1 MKYYLIAGEASGDL
15 HGSNL
20 MKALAECDP
29 QADFRFFGGDLM
41 SASGGACV
49 RHYKNLAYMGF
60 WPVLTHLG
68 TILRSG
74 RECLADIADWHPDAV
89 ILIDYPGFN
98 LSIARNV
105 HKSLGIP
112 VYYYIS
118 PKLWAWKGYRIRS
131 IRRYVDRLFSILPF
145 EVEYFHN
152 RNYEVDYVGNPCVDA
167 VEAYHS
173 STKNDA
179 KALFHTDEEDFSKP
193 VIALL
198 AGSRR
203 QEINRNLPAMLQATQ
218 GLDDYELVLA
228 AAPGIN
234 DDFYAGVLQRCES
247 GNTRRLHIVRG
258 KTYTILEKAR
268 AALVTS
274 GTATLETA
282 LFRVPQVVCYKLPA
296 HWIAL
301 LFKKFILKVK
311 YVSLVNLIAGHEV
324 VPELLGG
331 DMNADNVREHLLPL
345 LQDTPATAI
354 RKNQLSGYDE
364 VIAIL
369 GPAGAS
375 RNVASAIYNLL
386 ASSDSFSV
394 KG

>member
-41 SASGGACV
+41 SATGGTCV

-74 RECLADIADWHPDAV
+74 RECLSDIDSWRPDAV

-105 HKSLGIP
+105 HRSLGIP

-118 PKLWAWKGYRIRS
+118 PKLWAWKGYRIRG
-131 IRRYVDRLFSILPF
+131 IRRDVNHLFSILPF

-152 RNYEVDYVGNPCVDA
+152 RGYEVDYVGNPCVDA
-167 VEAYHS
+167 VEAYRS
-173 STKNDA
+173 ATKAEANVA
-179 KALFHTDEEDFSKP
+179 SGKP

-203 QEINRNLPAMLQATQ
+203 QEISRNLPAMLQATQ
-218 GLDDYELVLA
+218 GLGDYELVLA
-228 AAPGIN
+228 AAPGID
-234 DDFYAGVLQRCES
+234 DDFYAGVLHRS
-247 GNTRRLHIVRG
+247 GSGDVSGLRIERG
-258 KTYTILEKAR
+258 RTYEILEQAR

-282 LFRVPQVVCYKLPA
+282 LFKVPQVVCYKLPA

-301 LFKKFILKVK
+301 LFKKFILKVE
-311 YVSLVNLIAGHEV
+311 YVSLVNLIAGRGI

-331 DMNADNVREHLLPL
+331 DMNAGNVRAHLLPL
-345 LQDTPATAI
+345 LQDHPGSPA
-354 RKNQLSGYDE
+354 RKAQLSGYDE
-364 VIAIL
+364 VITIL
-369 GPAGAS
+369 GPSGAS
-375 RNVASAIYNLL
+375 RNAASAIFNLL
-386 ASSDSFSV
+386 TTPSKSSARR
-394 KG
+394 G